1 MPEKE
6 RGTDEPS
13 LELPSLRLRRPR
25 RVKAPQAPPEPE
37 KRPRNKR
44 ERSPKRASKRPSERP
59 SQRSSQRPA
68 RQPRPTRELA
78 LPAVGGTTAAVL
90 TGALV
95 GVIGVGLTWASL
107 RLCEVVR
114 GTSSCGGPGYLLLLL
129 ILVAMVLLGTVLLR
143 ALGVPEPGSTS
154 LLAVGLLAVLTLLLL
169 VGVLFHWWMI
179 LVLPACSALT
189 FAAAHWVTT
198 TFVEPAAR

>member
-1 MPEKE
+1 MPDKE
-6 RGTDEPS
+6 PGADEPS
-13 LELPSLRLRRPR
+13 LELPSLRLRLPR
-25 RVKAPQAPPEPE
+25 RAKAPRAPREPV
-37 KRPRNKR
+37 KRPRSKR
-44 ERSPKRASKRPSERP
+44 ERPPKEPSKRPTKQP
-59 SQRSSQRPA
+59 PK
-68 RQPRPTRELA
+68 QPRPRRELA
-78 LPAVGGTTAAVL
+78 LPATGGTTAAVV

-95 GVIGVGLTWASL
+95 GVISVGLTWASL

-114 GTSSCGGPGYLLLLL
+114 GTTSCGGPGYLLLLL
-129 ILVAMVLLGTVLLR
+129 ILVAMVLMGTALLR

-198 TFVEPAAR
+198 TFVEPGDR

>member
-1 MPEKE
+1 
-6 RGTDEPS
+6 
-13 LELPSLRLRRPR
+13 
-25 RVKAPQAPPEPE
+25 
-37 KRPRNKR
+37 
-44 ERSPKRASKRPSERP
+44 
-59 SQRSSQRPA
+59 
-68 RQPRPTRELA
+68 
-78 LPAVGGTTAAVL
+78 
-90 TGALV
+90 V
-95 GVIGVGLTWASL
+95 GVISVGLTWASL

-114 GTSSCGGPGYLLLLL
+114 GTTSCGGPGYLLLLL
-129 ILVAMVLLGTVLLR
+129 ILVAMVLLGTALLR

-198 TFVEPAAR
+198 TFVEPGDR

>member
-1 MPEKE
+1 MPDKE
-6 RGTDEPS
+6 PGADEPS
-13 LELPSLRLRRPR
+13 LELPSLRLRLPR
-25 RVKAPQAPPEPE
+25 RAKAPQAPREPV
-37 KRPRNKR
+37 KRPRSNR
-44 ERSPKRASKRPSERP
+44 ERPPKEPSKRATKQPP
-59 SQRSSQRPA
+59 K
-68 RQPRPTRELA
+68 QPRPRRELA
-78 LPAVGGTTAAVL
+78 LPTTGGTTAAVV

-95 GVIGVGLTWASL
+95 GVISVGLTWASL

-114 GTSSCGGPGYLLLLL
+114 GTTSCGGPGYLLLLL
-129 ILVAMVLLGTVLLR
+129 ILVAMVLLGTALLR

-154 LLAVGLLAVLTLLLL
+154 FLAVGLLAVLTLLLL

-198 TFVEPAAR
+198 TFVEPGDR

>member
-1 MPEKE
+1 MPDKE
-6 RGTDEPS
+6 PGADEPS
-13 LELPSLRLRRPR
+13 LELPSLRLRLPR
-25 RVKAPQAPPEPE
+25 RAKAPQVPREPG
-37 KRPRNKR
+37 KRPRSKR
-44 ERSPKRASKRPSERP
+44 ERPPKEPSKRPTKQP
-59 SQRSSQRPA
+59 TK
-68 RQPRPTRELA
+68 QPRPRRELA
-78 LPAVGGTTAAVL
+78 LPTPGGTTAAVV

-95 GVIGVGLTWASL
+95 GVISVGLTWASL

-114 GTSSCGGPGYLLLLL
+114 GTTSCGGPGYLLLLL
-129 ILVAMVLLGTVLLR
+129 ILVAMVLLGTALLR

-154 LLAVGLLAVLTLLLL
+154 FLAVGLLAVLTLLLL

-198 TFVEPAAR
+198 TFVEPGDR

>member
-1 MPEKE
+1 MPDKE
-6 RGTDEPS
+6 PGADEPS

-25 RVKAPQAPPEPE
+25 RAKAPQAPREPG
-37 KRPRNKR
+37 KRPRSKR
-44 ERSPKRASKRPSERP
+44 ERAPKGPSKRPPQRP
-59 SQRSSQRPA
+59 SKQPTKQLRP
-68 RQPRPTRELA
+68 RRGLA
-78 LPAVGGTTAAVL
+78 LPTPGGANAAVV

-95 GVIGVGLTWASL
+95 GLISVGLTWMSL

-129 ILVAMVLLGTVLLR
+129 ILVAMVLLGTSLLR
-143 ALGVPEPGSTS
+143 ALGVPQPGSTS
-154 LLAVGLLAVLTLLLL
+154 FLAVGLLAVLTLLLL

-198 TFVEPAAR
+198 TFVEPGAR